1 MFEKGDLVTYGCKG
15 VCEVKNI
22 TTLNLEGIPKD
33 RLYYEMQSMVNAGS
47 RIFSPVGQE
56 EKNAMRAVL
65 TKEEAEELLGQLP
78 ECRLCWEKD
87 ERRREETYRR
97 IINHSDAR
105 GMLCMIRTITDYGRE
120 RVLEGRRMPA
130 MDGRYLKAAEDNLYA
145 ELSIA
150 MEIPRSA
157 LKEYMAA
164 RMGAR
169 VNAKKKMLFE
179 KVWRNVQ
186 ISGATEC
193 KYARHRGKAGE
204 TAAANCRKSL
214 PEPVPE
220 GAL

>member
-87 ERRREETYRR
+87 ERRRASVELKNYKESLIKRENPEQYIIDDLVGFRQNLCRR
-97 IINHSDAR
+97 LH
-105 GMLCMIRTITDYGRE
+105 
-120 RVLEGRRMPA
+120 
-130 MDGRYLKAAEDNLYA
+130 
-145 ELSIA
+145 
-150 MEIPRSA
+150 
-157 LKEYMAA
+157 
-164 RMGAR
+164 
-169 VNAKKKMLFE
+169 
-179 KVWRNVQ
+179 
-186 ISGATEC
+186 
-193 KYARHRGKAGE
+193 
-204 TAAANCRKSL
+204 
-214 PEPVPE
+214 
-220 GAL
+220 

>member
-1 MFEKGDLVTYGCKG
+1 MVALAGARG
-15 VCEVKNI
+15 VHERGAVRGQRRGH
-22 TTLNLEGIPKD
+22 EDKD
-33 RLYYEMQSMVNAGS
+33 HE
-47 RIFSPVGQE
+47 
-56 EKNAMRAVL
+56 
-65 TKEEAEELLGQLP
+65 EEAEELLGQLP

-164 RMGAR
+164 RMGE
-169 VNAKKKMLFE
+169 L
-179 KVWRNVQ
+179 
-186 ISGATEC
+186 SGA
-193 KYARHRGKAGE
+193 
-204 TAAANCRKSL
+204 L
-214 PEPVPE
+214 Q
-220 GAL
+220 AL

>member
-78 ECRLCWEKD
+78 ECRLCWKKD

-164 RMGAR
+164 RMGE
-169 VNAKKKMLFE
+169 L
-179 KVWRNVQ
+179 
-186 ISGATEC
+186 SGA
-193 KYARHRGKAGE
+193 
-204 TAAANCRKSL
+204 L
-214 PEPVPE
+214 Q
-220 GAL
+220 AL